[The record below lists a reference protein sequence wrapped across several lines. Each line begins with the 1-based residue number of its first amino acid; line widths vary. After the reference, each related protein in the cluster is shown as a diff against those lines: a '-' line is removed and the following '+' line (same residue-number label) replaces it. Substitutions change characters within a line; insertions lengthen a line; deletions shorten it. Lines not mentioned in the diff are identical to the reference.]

1 MRIDA
6 KAFGIAA
13 GAVAGVLF
21 VLCSLAVAVSP
32 DVTAA
37 AFGGLTHLAMDGLA
51 RTPSWAGFVTG
62 LVVWSVGTA
71 AIFGTAAA
79 LYNRLVRR
87 SERNMDAV
95 TPTMVHH

>member
-32 DVTAA
+32 DGTAA
-37 AFGGLTHLAMDGLA
+37 AFGGLTHLGLDGLA
-51 RTPSWAGFVTG
+51 RTPSWAGFATG

-71 AIFGTAAA
+71 AVFGTAAT
-79 LYNRLVRR
+79 LYNSLVRR
-87 SERNMDAV
+87 SERNTAV
-95 TPTMVHH
+95 EAPTMVHH

>member
-6 KAFGIAA
+6 RAFGLAA
-13 GAVAGVLF
+13 GAVAGVMF
-21 VLCSLAVAVSP
+21 VLCSIAVALSP
-32 DVTAA
+32 EATAD
-37 AFGGLTHLAMDGLA
+37 AFGGLTHLALGGLA

-62 LVVWSVGTA
+62 LVVWPVGTA
-71 AIFGTAAA
+71 AVFGTAAA

-87 SERNMDAV
+87 SERGVAAE

>member
-6 KAFGIAA
+6 RSFGLTA
-13 GAVAGVLF
+13 GAVAGVMF
-21 VLCSLAVAVSP
+21 VLCSIAVALSP
-32 DVTAA
+32 EATADT
-37 AFGGLTHLAMDGLA
+37 FGGLTHLALGGLA
-51 RTPSWAGFVTG
+51 RTPTWAGFVTG

-71 AIFGTAAA
+71 AVFGTAAA

-87 SERNMDAV
+87 SELGIEAE

>member
-6 KAFGIAA
+6 RSFGLAA
-13 GAVAGVLF
+13 GAIAGVMF
-21 VLCSLAVAVSP
+21 ALCSVAVALSP
-32 DVTAA
+32 EATAN
-37 AFGGLTHLAMDGLA
+37 AFGGLTHLGLA
-51 RTPSWAGFVTG
+51 GLTRTPSWTGFVTG

-71 AIFGTAAA
+71 AVVGTAAA

-87 SERNMDAV
+87 SDSGRQAE